1 MRSLSCYRRP
11 FTFLS
16 VLLLIALA
24 LPLTVGANYANQP
37 DPIPGW
43 THDPRLPDDT
53 PQQHGI
59 FLAGNQV
66 TRSSPK
72 IADIDGNPDNGQEVA
87 VASNDGTLY
96 VYGANGTQLWATNV
110 LPAPCGAALGNTAKI
125 NTAVTVARIFGNSQP
140 PHVLVPYGLPTGPD
154 DCDGGI
160 AVYNG
165 TNGQL
170 VWRFSTRQYLNSIGI
185 REDLYGVTTTP
196 AVADTDGDGTMEI
209 AFGSLDRHIY
219 LLNADGSVRWLYH
232 TADTAQ
238 SSPVFY
244 NINDTPA
251 LELIAGAD
259 ISGNDELQTP
269 NGGFLYAFDT
279 ASLNG
284 RYVEFDSPKFGIAN
298 DSPVI
303 WRHTFTDQAIF
314 SSPAIGNVLP
324 SNPGPEIVIGSGC
337 FFPAGSSDKL
347 GKWVKLFDLAGNE
360 LQTLNADDC
369 TQSSPALGDLDDD
382 GVLEVV
388 IVTRGDPPDTGN
400 DFSRV
405 QAWNGEDPTPIWT
418 TTPTDP
424 NSGNNDPSGGDRQ
437 SPVIAD
443 IDGNGSLE
451 VLVSN
456 FWSVHVLQG
465 NNGTPLTCQNPQCGG
480 QPSLFA
486 WGTLK
491 ATPAVGDVNN
501 DGMLDVVIGGENAPY
516 LPGRGVLYGWTNL
529 DAVIDSPPG
538 NQPAYS
544 VPWGQFRRNGE
555 SNATIDVLRAVPNS
569 LGALIAL
576 VGPGTSQQLRVQLS
590 SDWTVVSVNDPLEL
604 VQLNSRSGTATQPLV
619 VTVQTYGGIY
629 GGITPG
635 TKTATIVVGSA
646 SNPNDTDSQITIP
659 ITITVVNEVQQVFV
673 PAVLR

>member
-1 MRSLSCYRRP
+1 MGSRSYYRRP
-11 FTFLS
+11 LICLS
-16 VLLLIALA
+16 GLLLIALL
-24 LPLTVGANYANQP
+24 LPLTVGANYADQP

-72 IADIDGNPDNGQEVA
+72 IAEVDGNADNGQEVA

-96 VYGANGTQLWATNV
+96 VYGSGGSLLWSANV
-110 LPAPCGAALGNTAKI
+110 LPSACGAALGNTAKI
-125 NTAVTVARIFGNSQP
+125 NSAVTVARIFGNSQP
-140 PHVLVPYGLPTGPD
+140 AHVIVPYGLPTGPD

-170 VWRFSTRQYLNSIGI
+170 VWRFSTRRYLNSIGI
-185 REDLYGVTTTP
+185 SENLYGVTTTP
-196 AVADTDGDGTMEI
+196 AAADTDGDGTMEI

-219 LLNADGSVRWLYH
+219 LLNADGTVRWVYH

-244 NINDTPA
+244 NVNDTPA
-251 LELIAGAD
+251 LELIAASD
-259 ISGNDELQTP
+259 ISRNDELQTP
-269 NGGFLYAFDT
+269 DGGFLYAFNT
-279 ASLNG
+279 ATLGG
-284 RYVEFDSPKFGIAN
+284 RYVDFDSPKFGIAN

-314 SSPAIGNVLP
+314 SSPAVGNVLP

-337 FFPAGSSDKL
+337 FFPEGSSDKL
-347 GKWVKLFDLAGNE
+347 GKWVKIFDRAGNE

-405 QAWNGEDPTPIWT
+405 QAWNAEDPTPIWT

-443 IDGNGSLE
+443 VDGNGSLE

-465 NNGTPLTCQNPQCGG
+465 NNGTPLTCQNPQCGN

-491 ATPAVGDVNN
+491 STPAVGDVNN
-501 DGMLDVVIGGENAPY
+501 DGVLDVVIGGENAPY

-529 DAVIDSPPG
+529 AAVINSPRG

-544 VPWGQFRRNGE
+544 VPWGQFRRDGS
-555 SNATIDVLRAVPNS
+555 SNAVIDVIRAVPARINS
-569 LGALIAL
+569 LVALE
-576 VGPGTSQQLRVQLS
+576 GFQTRQQLRIQLS
-590 SDWTVVSVNDPLEL
+590 ADWTVVSADNPQDLITIDRE
-604 VQLNSRSGTATQPLV
+604 SGTAAQPLTL
-619 VTVQTYGGIY
+619 TVETFGGIY
-629 GGITPG
+629 GGIVPG
-635 TKTATIVVGSA
+635 TYTATIVVGSA
-646 SNPNDTDSQITIP
+646 SNPDDTDSQVTISL
-659 ITITVVNEVQQVFV
+659 TITVVEAVQPVFL